1 MTTLYEKFIM
11 NPQRNVKYNDKEQEN
26 KFGFETIDQNG
37 YYKNGYTASS
47 PKPGKNGKHNYIT
60 IKVYTVAKSMV
71 DIEEIY
77 MLRDDDKVVERKGW
91 TCPPNFT
98 KRVDLFKLEP
108 QQVHYKDLTHLY
120 NLT

>member
-1 MTTLYEKFIM
+1 MTLYEKFIM

-26 KFGFETIDQNG
+26 IFGWKTIDHGG

-47 PKPGKNGKHNYIT
+47 PTTGNNGKYNYIT
-60 IKVYTVAKSMV
+60 IKVYTVAYSMV

-77 MLRDDDKVVERKGW
+77 MLRDDDKVVQRKGW
-91 TCPPNFT
+91 TCGPSYT
-98 KRVDLFKLEP
+98 TRIDLFKMESP
-108 QQVHYKDLTHLY
+108 AVHYKELTHLY